1 MKIIQ
6 AIVLLRVC
14 IALSYANPAYT
25 ELTVA
30 LNKMVDTRVAS
41 LEIINETTWAPLLTE
56 CIPDKARTTIVEFI
70 DKFEVEDIEHL
81 TSDQIVPVLTA
92 VLDAYY
98 YLSAFDD
105 YLQLMPT
112 VARPEAWR
120 NLIENISKPGTV
132 KRAEIVVASH
142 LQNFNAPTS
151 RNHQV
156 QSICRYL
163 EAIRDGIVQKL
174 RELSR

>member
-1 MKIIQ
+1 MKIKQ
-6 AIVLLRVC
+6 AIVLLSVC
-14 IALSYANPAYT
+14 ITLSHANPAYT

-30 LNKMVDTRVAS
+30 LNKMVDKRIAS
-41 LEIINETTWAPLLTE
+41 PEIKQRASWAPLLTE

-70 DKFEVEDIEHL
+70 DKIEVEDLEHL
-81 TSDQIVPVLTA
+81 TSDHIVPVLTA

-98 YLSAFDD
+98 YLRAFDD

-120 NLIENISKPGTV
+120 NLIENISKPETV
-132 KRAEIVVASH
+132 ERAGIVVASH
-142 LQNFNAPTS
+142 LQKFNALTS

-156 QSICRYL
+156 QSICSYL
-163 EAIRDGIVQKL
+163 ELIRDTK
-174 RELSR
+174 RESSR